1 MARQPWSAV
10 YLQERNLEGKIPGP
24 PSIGGSA

>member
-1 MARQPWSAV
+1 VCGHA
-10 YLQERNLEGKIPGP
+10 LERNLEGKIPGP